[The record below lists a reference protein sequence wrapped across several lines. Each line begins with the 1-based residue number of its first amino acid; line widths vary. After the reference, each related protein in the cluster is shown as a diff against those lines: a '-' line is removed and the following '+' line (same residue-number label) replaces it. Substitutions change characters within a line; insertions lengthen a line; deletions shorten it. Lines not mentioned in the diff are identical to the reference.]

1 LESGPDSI
9 PKEGSTTTVAS
20 AVETMIFGMNTEI
33 TCKIYGDG
41 ATKAEACVTAEL
53 GRLEKKLSRS
63 CPTGKSAC

>member
-1 LESGPDSI
+1 M
-9 PKEGSTTTVAS
+9 AS